1 MSTITSQILRF
12 VNSSKTQKS
21 KCPEKEVLFF
31 LHIHEFIH
39 DILRCIIWERIV
51 FQWWH
56 NLKFFQNG
64 LSLERWFWKEKRG
77 ETENILDIVIYGRS
91 IEHTYGFLYGSNRI
105 WVMKGSTEQTTC
117 KCKRGICGVINI
129 YYNKNCATCSEIIL
143 EFTYMTCF
151 CRRKLFSY
159 IEYINH
165 QLLP

>member
-1 MSTITSQILRF
+1 MS
-12 VNSSKTQKS
+12 
-21 KCPEKEVLFF
+21 
-31 LHIHEFIH
+31 
-39 DILRCIIWERIV
+39 WERSIIFSSYTWIHPWYLTV
-51 FQWWH
+51 YNMGKDSFLVMTQF
-56 NLKFFQNG
+56 KI
-64 LSLERWFWKEKRG
+64 LSKWAISWEMILERKERRDRKHSWYCYLWKKYR
-77 ETENILDIVIYGRS
+77 
-91 IEHTYGFLYGSNRI
+91 TYLWLLISNRI